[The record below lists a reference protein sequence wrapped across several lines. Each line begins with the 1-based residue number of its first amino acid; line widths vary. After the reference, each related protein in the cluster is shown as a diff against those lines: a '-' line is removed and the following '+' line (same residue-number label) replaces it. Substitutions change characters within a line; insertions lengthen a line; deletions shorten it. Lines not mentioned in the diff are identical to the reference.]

1 MLFRS
6 IPAGQQLEAII
17 EVNGTRDTTNAIRGA
32 LEGEAEVIRSLSR
45 VEPLHIQAQDT
56 GQTQDPG
63 TAAGAKKRSRGI
75 ALVVNLLVIRLTLEG
90 VVDLS
95 AEEDRL
101 KGELDGSLKNM
112 RRVEALVSNPNF
124 KTKAKPEVVENEEE
138 RLRSLRE
145 ETQHLEEILAQL
157 SAD

>member
-1 MLFRS
+1 M
-6 IPAGQQLEAII
+6 
-17 EVNGTRDTTNAIRGA
+17 
-32 LEGEAEVIRSLSR
+32 
-45 VEPLHIQAQDT
+45 HIQAQDT
-56 GQTQDPG
+56 GQAQDPGTESG
-63 TAAGAKKRSRGI
+63 TAAGAEKRSRGI
-75 ALVVNLLVIRLTLEG
+75 ALVVNSLVIRLTLEG

-157 SAD
+157 AELGLLAGANAKLL